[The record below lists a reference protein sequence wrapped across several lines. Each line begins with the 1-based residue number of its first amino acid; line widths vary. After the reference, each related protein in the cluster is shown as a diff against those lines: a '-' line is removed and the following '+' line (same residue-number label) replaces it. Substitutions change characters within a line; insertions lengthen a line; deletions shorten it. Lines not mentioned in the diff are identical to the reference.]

1 MIDVEY
7 PNGPWKKLFFGD
19 YDEYSLSLYFNQEG
33 FIISEILNREKT
45 KIVLYISQIIG
56 IFGDAE
62 TFVETIPRN
71 AIFLLQ
77 HGTKSNQKYLFLLGD
92 QEVLNYV
99 QKDISDFV
107 NDQFKKLK
115 KDAKG
120 IINIASSYEI
130 NLKDYSELPLDMKT
144 TLFSNPLG
152 LFSFV
157 TQNRQPKI
165 FSGAKQQFNQKDFFL
180 GFYKATNEK
189 VNEPIDIFDTTFLFG
204 PNSEKCMRVLIEN
217 FALNK
222 ENTLVFTYDDSL
234 MSIKYPNENPEVQE
248 KNQNASIGFPVVA
261 YNIGDKI
268 CVNLSDLPNN
278 SFQELLEIKSKI
290 IFDLIGFVLKE
301 KQPATIDNLIK
312 DLEELQPN
320 GEYTSYNIN
329 LVQRIVNLT
338 KLQYP
343 GVFLG
348 DFSVSDFF
356 KNLGSNYGSVNIIKL
371 DKKNKQVNRV
381 IVYNVLKKVVEFS
394 GSDAKIAL
402 FFPNLSNLFS
412 RTDKDSLVAGFYD
425 LLSQCKNQLVF
436 AASVEVD
443 LDSQLL
449 NKSTAKLSLLENDEI
464 GISIKDSKPF
474 RFILRP
480 TYSKV

>member
-1 MIDVEY
+1 
-7 PNGPWKKLFFGD
+7 
-19 YDEYSLSLYFNQEG
+19 
-33 FIISEILNREKT
+33 
-45 KIVLYISQIIG
+45 
-56 IFGDAE
+56 
-62 TFVETIPRN
+62 
-71 AIFLLQ
+71 
-77 HGTKSNQKYLFLLGD
+77 
-92 QEVLNYV
+92 
-99 QKDISDFV
+99 
-107 NDQFKKLK
+107 
-115 KDAKG
+115 
-120 IINIASSYEI
+120 
-130 NLKDYSELPLDMKT
+130 
-144 TLFSNPLG
+144 
-152 LFSFV
+152 
-157 TQNRQPKI
+157 
-165 FSGAKQQFNQKDFFL
+165 
-180 GFYKATNEK
+180 
-189 VNEPIDIFDTTFLFG
+189 
-204 PNSEKCMRVLIEN
+204 MRVLIEN